1 MEHRNETSEI
11 LRNGFL
17 CPSFHRKTN
26 TSSLSLSLSFST
38 LSLIPEKIMCF
49 ISYEIFKVGFNFLT
63 ECWISTSNNMIFFF
77 AKFNQILIKFIVW
90 IWIPKY
96 HSKFHSGFC
105 CSSKPQNFMV
115 FHWKKTLIKDTT
127 SNISLFSNPIGFY
140 WIWHHIPTYLSLYF
154 SKSYITKKP

>member
-26 TSSLSLSLSFST
+26 TSSLSLSLYT
-38 LSLIPEKIMCF
+38 LSNSWKNYVF
-49 ISYEIFKVGFNFLT
+49 YFL
-63 ECWISTSNNMIFFF
+63 WNIQSRVQLSNWVLDLNLQQYDFFF

-154 SKSYITKKP
+154 SKSCITKKP

>member
-26 TSSLSLSLSFST
+26 TSSLSLSLST

-63 ECWISTSNNMIFFF
+63 ECWISTSNNMIFFCKIQSNF
-77 AKFNQILIKFIVW
+77 DKIYCLNLNSQIPFKISLRLLLLVET
-90 IWIPKY
+90 
-96 HSKFHSGFC
+96 SKLHGF
-105 CSSKPQNFMV
+105 SLK
-115 FHWKKTLIKDTT
+115 KKTLIKDTT

-140 WIWHHIPTYLSLYF
+140 WI
-154 SKSYITKKP
+154 

>member
-26 TSSLSLSLSFST
+26 TSSLSLSLST

-49 ISYEIFKVGFNFLT
+49 ISYEIFKVNWVLDLNLQQYDFFCKIQSNFDKIYCLNLNSQIPFKISLRLLLLVETSKLHGFSL
-63 ECWISTSNNMIFFF
+63 
-77 AKFNQILIKFIVW
+77 K
-90 IWIPKY
+90 
-96 HSKFHSGFC
+96 
-105 CSSKPQNFMV
+105 
-115 FHWKKTLIKDTT
+115 KKTLIKDTT

-140 WIWHHIPTYLSLYF
+140 WIWHHIPTYFLSLYF
-154 SKSYITKKP
+154 SKSCITKKP